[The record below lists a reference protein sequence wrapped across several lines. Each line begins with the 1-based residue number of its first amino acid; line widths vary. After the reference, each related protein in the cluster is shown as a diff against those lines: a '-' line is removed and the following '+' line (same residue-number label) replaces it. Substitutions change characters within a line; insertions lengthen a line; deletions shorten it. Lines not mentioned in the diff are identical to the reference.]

1 MVPVNLQG
9 FLRSLEPGCLR
20 PQVNVASGV
29 FSFASRLLSRTES
42 CSFTHT
48 ALLGWKQHSESLELE
63 LRLMFAQSIL
73 LPTKCVVIFLSCSS
87 CLYVHSILVFLAM
100 RTFGD
105 PIPYIVKCKFRVF
118 DTILTDLG
126 YPEHENITILDLVT
140 QAFNPA
146 TWEAQAV
153 RQISVS
159 LRLVCRH
166 SEFQASQDYIE
177 NPVSK
182 QNKYNRACTGLKFFH
197 PGSHCDSNTF

>member
-1 MVPVNLQG
+1 
-9 FLRSLEPGCLR
+9 
-20 PQVNVASGV
+20 
-29 FSFASRLLSRTES
+29 
-42 CSFTHT
+42 
-48 ALLGWKQHSESLELE
+48 
-63 LRLMFAQSIL
+63 
-73 LPTKCVVIFLSCSS
+73 
-87 CLYVHSILVFLAM
+87 M

-126 YPEHENITILDLVT
+126 YSEHENITILDLVT
-140 QAFNPA
+140 QAFNPV

-159 LRLVCRH
+159 LRLVWRH

-197 PGSHCDSNTF
+197 PGSCCDSNTF